1 MVVYAAIAGMLALM
15 GFFAWYASLENPELE
30 KVELDLIGV
39 EIGDVNKVENTA
51 EVKVTFLVTNPG
63 EKTFTIALINY
74 DLFADAQ
81 KKLTEHGLNLH
92 YLATWW
98 DILEELK
105 SSDRFD
111 EKTILTV
118 DAFLNDPVGWSDTN
132 SDKYS

>member
-1 MVVYAAIAGMLALM
+1 MVFY
-15 GFFAWYASLENPELE
+15 
-30 KVELDLIGV
+30 
-39 EIGDVNKVENTA
+39 
-51 EVKVTFLVTNPG
+51 
-63 EKTFTIALINY
+63 Y

-92 YLATWW
+92 YLVTWW

-118 DAFLNDPVGWSDTN
+118 GILNDPVGWSDTN
-132 SDKYS
+132 SDKYSKNR